1 VRDSRIHTLSN
12 HLDSPGPSQG
22 FERKESA
29 ETSCQG
35 SRVRVE
41 LLVQR
46 DKVGF
51 KLSGVHFGAKFESN
65 REARKRCTTS
75 EAKPRTSN
83 AAFLD
88 FLSLSARNSALC
100 LTLLTPLQSLHHG
113 ELQQLALTLLANPAP
128 LQPRSKRNTVV
139 ALTQTDKK
147 SKAHK
152 GELINTIRE
161 QAELFTYIWVFDVEH
176 MRNNILQEVRTAWKG
191 SR

>member
-1 VRDSRIHTLSN
+1 MYNVRSQAANLKRRTSRL
-12 HLDSPGPSQG
+12 
-22 FERKESA
+22 FERE
-29 ETSCQG
+29 
-35 SRVRVE
+35 
-41 LLVQR
+41 
-46 DKVGF
+46 
-51 KLSGVHFGAKFESN
+51 
-65 REARKRCTTS
+65 
-75 EAKPRTSN
+75 
-83 AAFLD
+83 
-88 FLSLSARNSALC
+88 ARNSALC
-100 LTLLTPLQSLHHG
+100 LTLLTPLLSLHHG
-113 ELQQLALTLLANPAP
+113 ELQQPAFTLLANPAP